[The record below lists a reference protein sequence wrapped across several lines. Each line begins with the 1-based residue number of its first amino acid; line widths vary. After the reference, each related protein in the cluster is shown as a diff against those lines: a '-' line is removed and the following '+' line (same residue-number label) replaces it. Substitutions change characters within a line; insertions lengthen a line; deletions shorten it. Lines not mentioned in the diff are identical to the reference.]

1 MSPRHVLSA
10 EYEAKSSA
18 YFGSARAD
26 MLRLVPKDV
35 TNLLDVGCGSG
46 DFGRLFKSDR
56 VNATC
61 TGIELTDWSSVAAA
75 HLDRVLQL
83 DVERDDLSELGMF
96 ECITFN
102 DVLEHLSDPW
112 RVVRRLSDHLLPG
125 GWIVASSPNL
135 RYYEVVKALLLRRRF
150 DYAES
155 GVMDRTHL
163 RFFTESTFGEL
174 FDGAGLDV
182 VSLGTHG
189 GDGRLPMKLAM
200 LNVLLFGSI
209 SDMRD
214 PQLYCVARA
223 RK

>member
-1 MSPRHVLSA
+1 MSSRHVLTA
-10 EYEAKSSA
+10 EYESKTSA

-26 MLRLVPKDV
+26 MLKRVPKSV
-35 TNLLDVGCGSG
+35 TNLLDVGCGGG
-46 DFGRLFKSDR
+46 DFGKLFKSER
-56 VNATC
+56 ANATC
-61 TGIELTDWSSVAAA
+61 TGIELTEWSAVAATR
-75 HLDRVLQL
+75 LDRVLQL

-96 ECITFN
+96 DCITFN

-112 RVVRRLSDHLLPG
+112 RVVRRLAEHLEPG

-174 FDGAGLDV
+174 FDGAGLQV
-182 VSLGTHG
+182 VALGTHG
-189 GDGRLPMKLAM
+189 GDQRLPIKLAM

-214 PQLYCVARA
+214 PQLYCVARV
-223 RK
+223 RR